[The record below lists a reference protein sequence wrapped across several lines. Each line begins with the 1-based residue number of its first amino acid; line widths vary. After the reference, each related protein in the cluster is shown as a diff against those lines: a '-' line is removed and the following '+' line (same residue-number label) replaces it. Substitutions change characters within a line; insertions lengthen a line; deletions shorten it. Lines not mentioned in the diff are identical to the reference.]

1 MAAFETLSTL
11 NHMRVQYPSLLFIA
25 IRYNPYIAV
34 IASDFML
41 INRSYHD
48 IVSSMKVKSIE
59 GGTVTSPKGF
69 LAGATRAGLKVKGGL
84 DLGILYSEAP
94 CVAAG
99 LFTTSRIKAAPVLWC
114 QEHIADSKG
123 QAIVVN
129 SGCANACTGEQGL
142 ADATAMANLAAKRL
156 GIALEDVLV
165 ASTGVIGERLPI
177 GLIAD
182 SIEKVA
188 LSPQGG
194 HELAQ
199 AIITT
204 DTCTKEIAVSVDGSK
219 FIIGG
224 IAKGSGMIHPNLGTL
239 LCFLATDSAI
249 DARFLEKALREAV
262 DLSLNMVTIDGDT
275 SPNDT
280 VIILANGMAG
290 NEIIREGTR
299 EAEAFGQALT
309 EVCIYLARRIA
320 GDGEGA
326 TKLIE
331 VTVEGALTVADAR
344 MAARTIAGSPLLKAA
359 VHGCDPNWGRI
370 IAALGRSGA
379 EIDAS
384 KIALFLNSICLMA
397 GGSPS
402 SFDRDSVKMAMAQ
415 DEVPIRVCLN
425 MGDSAATAWGCDL
438 TAEYVAINSEYTT

>member
-1 MAAFETLSTL
+1 MKAD
-11 NHMRVQYPSLLFIA
+11 FIP
-25 IRYNPYIAV
+25 R
-34 IASDFML
+34 
-41 INRSYHD
+41 
-48 IVSSMKVKSIE
+48 
-59 GGTVTSPKGF
+59 GTITSPNGF
-69 LAGATRAGLKVKGGL
+69 LAGATCAGLKTKGGL

-99 LFTTSRIKAAPVLWC
+99 LFTTNRIKAAPVIWC
-114 QEHIADSKG
+114 QEHIANSRG

-129 SGCANACTGEQGL
+129 SGCANACTGELGL
-142 ADATAMANLAAKRL
+142 ADAAAMANLAAKRL
-156 GIALEDVLV
+156 RIAPGDVLV
-165 ASTGVIGERLPI
+165 ASTGVIGERLPLE
-177 GLIAD
+177 LIAD
-182 SIEKVA
+182 SIEKVS
-188 LSPQGG
+188 LSPEGG

-204 DTCTKEIAVSVDGSK
+204 DTCTKETAVAVEGSK
-219 FIIGG
+219 FTIGG

-239 LCFLATDSAI
+239 LCFLATDAAI
-249 DARFLEKALREAV
+249 DARFLEKRLREAV
-262 DLSLNMVTIDGDT
+262 DISFNMVTIDGDT

-280 VIILANGMAG
+280 VLILANGMAG
-290 NEIIREGTR
+290 NEIINEGTR
-299 EAEAFGQALT
+299 EAEAFRQALT
-309 EVCIYLARRIA
+309 EVCTYLARRIA

-331 VTVEGALTVADAR
+331 VIVEGALTVADAR
-344 MAARTIAGSPLLKAA
+344 VAARTIAGSPLLKAA

-384 KIALFLNSICLMA
+384 RIDLFLNSICLME

-402 SFDRDSVKMAMAQ
+402 SFDRDSVKAAMAQ

-425 MGDSAATAWGCDL
+425 VGDGIATAWGCDL